1 MNEDISRFLRETQ
14 DAREY
19 KRALAVKFST
29 TDLPYAEI
37 GKLLEVSPAFISKWK
52 RIYQEHGVEGFRIG
66 YIGSEGF
73 LSAEERAA
81 VLTWLKEQ
89 KQWNVPLLQQ
99 HLKTTYDVEYQSL
112 QSYYDLLKAAGLSWK
127 KTQAQSP
134 KKTIH
139 KSLRS
144 ERS

>member
-1 MNEDISRFLRETQ
+1 M
-14 DAREY
+14 
-19 KRALAVKFST
+19 
-29 TDLPYAEI
+29 
-37 GKLLEVSPAFISKWK
+37 
-52 RIYQEHGVEGFRIG
+52 YQEHGVEGFRIG

-73 LSAEERAA
+73 LSAEERTA
-81 VLTWLKEQ
+81 VIAWLKDQ

-99 HLKTTYDVEYQSL
+99 HLKTTYEVEYQSL

-134 KKTIH
+134 KKTMY
-139 KSLRS
+139 KSPQS